1 MHLQAR
7 CWQDSGDGGAIDK
20 TDTNCVKKM
29 FLKAGIKGYA
39 RALARAVLTV
49 QAVTVARVCYEQ
61 SCDPLSK
68 EGVNVGGKNSK

>member
-1 MHLQAR
+1 
-7 CWQDSGDGGAIDK
+7 
-20 TDTNCVKKM
+20 M

-49 QAVTVARVCYEQ
+49 QAVTVARVSYEQ